1 MIEVE
6 NIVNV
11 KRRKA
16 GKLRVR
22 RAMRMRIT
30 MSTSNGGEKWK
41 KREEIMIKAGINMS
55 RPKNSRRRVKIGA
68 R

>member
-16 GKLRVR
+16 GRLRVR

-41 KREEIMIKAGINMS
+41 KERKL
-55 RPKNSRRRVKIGA
+55 
-68 R
+68 